1 MEKKDDEL
9 RPSTLVFR
17 PIRLNIRKMR
27 NGELNEDDSVDDN
40 DSDTDS
46 CLTPLSP
53 PPLPGIA

>member
-9 RPSTLVFR
+9 RPPTLVFR

-40 DSDTDS
+40 DTDS
-46 CLTPLSP
+46 CSTPLSP